1 MLSTNRNRRTLLLRL
16 ALGMTGAVLFAATA
30 HATPSEQEGKV
41 IEKLIAQVAAARKT
55 TFIRNG
61 REVDA
66 PAAAEHLRAKYRHF
80 KDRIST
86 ASDFIRLAGTQ
97 SELSGM
103 PYRVRLPDGKT
114 LTSAEFL
121 HDQLKSLQSTAAG
134 NGATPAEK

>member
-1 MLSTNRNRRTLLLRL
+1 MLRL
-16 ALGMTGAVLFAATA
+16 PLVMAIAVASGAPAN
-30 HATPSEQEGKV
+30 ATPSVQESQV

-55 TFIRNG
+55 IFIRNG

-66 PAAAEHLRAKYRHF
+66 QAAAEHLRAKYRHF
-80 KDRIST
+80 RDRIVT

-97 SELSGM
+97 SELTGM

-121 HDQLKSLQSTAAG
+121 HDQLNALRLASAS
-134 NGATPAEK
+134 NGATPAAK